1 MLEDKVIELSDSPW
15 AANVCL
21 VKKKDGTNRV
31 CIDFRKLNS
40 ITRKGAYPL
49 PRIDETLD
57 TLTGQSWFC
66 TLDLAGGYWQIKLND
81 DDKPKTAFTSNRGL
95 FQFTVMPFGLT
106 NAPATFER
114 LMDSLLKNL
123 TWKKCLC
130 YIDDVIVFGKDFKTT
145 LENLRLVFEQFR
157 KAYLKLKIKK
167 CLLFHK
173 KLPYLGHIISDNGIE
188 CDPAKVYA
196 IQQWPTLRSKKDVRS
211 FLGLAGYYRRFIP
224 NFSETASPLTQLT

>member
-21 VKKKDGTNRV
+21 VKKKDGTNRF

-40 ITRKGAYPL
+40 ITRKDAYPL

-66 TLDLAGGYWQIKLND
+66 TLALAGGYWQIKLND
-81 DDKPKTAFTSNRGL
+81 DDKPKTAFTSHRGL

-130 YIDDVIVFGKDFKTT
+130 YIDDVIVLGKI
-145 LENLRLVFEQFR
+145 
-157 KAYLKLKIKK
+157 LKL
-167 CLLFHK
+167 
-173 KLPYLGHIISDNGIE
+173 
-188 CDPAKVYA
+188 
-196 IQQWPTLRSKKDVRS
+196 
-211 FLGLAGYYRRFIP
+211 
-224 NFSETASPLTQLT
+224 PLTI